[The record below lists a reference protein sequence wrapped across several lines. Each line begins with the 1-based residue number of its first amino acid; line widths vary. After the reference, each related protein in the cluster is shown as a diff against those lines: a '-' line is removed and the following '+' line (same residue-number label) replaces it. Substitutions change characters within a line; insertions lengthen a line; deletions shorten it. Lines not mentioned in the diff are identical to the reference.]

1 LEVNLLQKDEP
12 DIPYTLHF
20 LTEID
25 FYKYKFLCWL
35 IKTKRFVSTTCCNNH
50 MQLGVV
56 MDSMFCTIKFK
67 DQIET
72 GLFLFIFN

>member
-1 LEVNLLQKDEP
+1 LLQKDEP

-25 FYKYKFLCWL
+25 FYKYKFLRWL
-35 IKTKRFVSTTCCNNH
+35 IKTKRFVSTTCCNNR

-56 MDSMFCTIKFK
+56 MDSMF
-67 DQIET
+67 
-72 GLFLFIFN
+72 